1 MSGIATAV
9 IAGAVISSVAS
20 NKASKKA
27 ARAQEA
33 GINTA
38 TGEQR
43 RQFDITG
50 EDLASAEEQNRADII
65 AGRTGSIA
73 SQREGFVRQRRE
85 LDPFARAGRGALE
98 QQQALLGL
106 GSPEEQQAAFNQ
118 FAESP
123 GQRFIRERA
132 QKNLLRNSSAIGGL
146 GGGNVRSALVEQG
159 AGFAAQD
166 FNNQFNRLSDIRTAG
181 QNAATNIGQG
191 ALSTGT
197 NVGATRFNAG
207 QLLGAGAINT
217 AARQGQFGQNFAT
230 NVGNL
235 AVQGGNVRATGIQ
248 NQNAALQQGIAGVTT
263 SLAQS
268 GLFTS
273 TPPPSSTANIGI
285 T

>member
-1 MSGIATAV
+1 MGLGAAV
-9 IAGAVISSVAS
+9 IAGAVISGAVAIDS
-20 NKASKKA
+20 SKRSAKAQK
-27 ARAQEA
+27 A

-43 RQFDITG
+43 RQFDITT
-50 EDLASAEEQNRADII
+50 EQLTSAEEQNRADVI

-73 SQREGFVRQRRE
+73 SQREGFVRQKRE
-85 LDPFARAGRGALE
+85 LSPFAQAGVDALG

-106 GSPEEQQAAFNQ
+106 GSPEEQQAAFDQ
-118 FAESP
+118 FSESP

-132 QKNLLRNSSAIGGL
+132 QKALLRNSAAIGGL

-166 FNNQFNRLSDIRTAG
+166 FNNQFNRLSDLRTSG
-181 QNAATNIGQG
+181 QTAATNIGQG

-197 NVGATRFNAG
+197 NVGSTRFNAG
-207 QLLGAGAINT
+207 QLLGSGAINT

-235 AVQGGNVRATGIQ
+235 AVQGGNARATGIQ
-248 NQNAALQQGIAGVTT
+248 NQSAITQQLIGQVAGAAGQFFGG
-263 SLAQS
+263 
-268 GLFTS
+268 G

>member
-1 MSGIATAV
+1 MAIGTGLAILGGTIGGSLLSGV
-9 IAGAVISSVAS
+9 LGS
-20 NKASKKA
+20 KASK
-27 ARAQEA
+27 RADKSTQA
-33 GINTA
+33 GIDKA
-38 TGEQR
+38 TEEQR
-43 RQFDITG
+43 RQFDITQG
-50 EDLASAEEQNRADII
+50 NLQPSLEAGNLARTEQ
-65 AGRTGSIA
+65 
-73 SQREGFVRQRRE
+73 
-85 LDPFARAGRGALE
+85 L
-98 QQQALLGL
+98 ALLGL
-106 GSPEEQQAAFNQ
+106 SGEEAGAAATANLGNL
-118 FAESP
+118 P
-123 GQRFIRERA
+123 GQQFLRDRA
-132 QKNLLRNSSAIGGL
+132 QKNLLRSSAAIGGL

-191 ALSTGT
+191 ARSTGT
-197 NVGATRFNAG
+197 NVGATRFNAS

-263 SLAQS
+263 GLAQR